1 MSQERSIES
10 TIQYAEKLRRGE
22 ESGDPLVEHL
32 RSVLPRDE
40 VWRVF
45 K

>member
-1 MSQERSIES
+1 MSQLRSIES
-10 TIQYAEKLRRGE
+10 TILYEQKLRKNNK
-22 ESGDPLVEHL
+22 SNDPLVEHL

-40 VWRVF
+40 PWKVF

>member
-1 MSQERSIES
+1 MSQGRSIES
-10 TIQYAEKLRRGE
+10 LIHLDDRVRKKKERE
-22 ESGDPLVEHL
+22 DPFVEHL

-40 VWRVF
+40 WEVF